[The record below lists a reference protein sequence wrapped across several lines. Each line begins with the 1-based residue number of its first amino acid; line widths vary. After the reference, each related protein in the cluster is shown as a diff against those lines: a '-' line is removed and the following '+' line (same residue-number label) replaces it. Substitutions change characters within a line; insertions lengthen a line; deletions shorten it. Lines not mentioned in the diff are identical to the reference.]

1 MNSRG
6 LIIAVVVAAGL
17 GGGIWYS
24 EKLEKEKAGKPPAD
38 ATPKLIELADDQ
50 FKKLEITK
58 RGGEP
63 LVLERGSDG
72 KWKMLA
78 PQALPVDADAA
89 TSLVTTLATFSAES
103 LVEEKA
109 SDVAQFGLAAPSL
122 KVSITTKDAKTR
134 SILVGDETV
143 SGGGFYAKLEGDP
156 RVFTIFNY
164 NRAAID
170 KSPNDLRDKRL
181 LTFDQQKVT
190 RVELV
195 AGKAATEFGKN
206 TAGEWQILKPGPYRA
221 DNLQVEEIV
230 RKLKDAKMDL
240 ALPED
245 EIKKA
250 GAQFA
255 AGTVVAT
262 AKVTD
267 AGGTQTLEVRKNKDD
282 FWAKSSAVEGIWKVA
297 KELGEGLDKPLDDL
311 RNKKLFDFGFSDPSK
326 VEFRLGDTATVLTKS
341 GEDWMRG
348 GKKMDSAQVQ
358 TLIDKLRDLAAI
370 TFMTTGF
377 TTASMEITVTSKQ
390 GEKVQIANVG
400 GRFIA
405 KRDGEPSMYELDGK
419 NVQEIERAVKELKEA
434 SAAPA
439 KK

>member
-1 MNSRG
+1 MKSRG
-6 LIIAVVVAAGL
+6 LIIAVVVAAAL

-38 ATPKLIELADDQ
+38 SAPKLIELADDQ
-50 FKKLEITK
+50 FKKLEIVK
-58 RGGEP
+58 RGAEP
-63 LVLERGSDG
+63 LSLERGTDG
-72 KWKMLA
+72 KWKMLT
-78 PQALPVDADAA
+78 PQTWPVDAEAA

-103 LVEEKA
+103 LIEEKA
-109 SDVAQFGLAAPSL
+109 ADVAQFGLAAPSL
-122 KVSITTKDAKTR
+122 KVAITTKDAKTR
-134 SILVGDETV
+134 TLLVGDETV

-170 KSPNDLRDKRL
+170 KSPGDLRDKRL

-195 AGKAATEFGKN
+195 AGNSTTEFGKN
-206 TAGEWQILKPGPYRA
+206 AAGEWQILKPGPYRA

-240 ALPED
+240 AIPED

-255 AGTVVAT
+255 AGTLVAT

-267 AGGTQTLEVRKNKDD
+267 AGGTQVLEVRKNKDD
-282 FWAKSSAVEGIWKVA
+282 FFAKSNAVDGIWKVA
-297 KELGEGLDKPLDDL
+297 KELGEGLNKPLDEL
-311 RNKKLFDFGFSDPSK
+311 RNKKVFDFGFVDPTK
-326 VEFRLGDTATVLTKS
+326 VEFRLGDSATVLTKS
-341 GEDWMRG
+341 GEEWTRG
-348 GKKMDSAQVQ
+348 GKKMDSAQVL
-358 TLIDKLRDLAAI
+358 TLIDKLRDLTAI

-377 TTASMEITVTSKQ
+377 TTASIEITVTAKQ
-390 GEKVQIANVG
+390 GEKVQIANAG
-400 GRFIA
+400 GRWIA
-405 KRDGEPSMYELDGK
+405 RREGEPALYELDGK

-434 SAAPA
+434 SATPS